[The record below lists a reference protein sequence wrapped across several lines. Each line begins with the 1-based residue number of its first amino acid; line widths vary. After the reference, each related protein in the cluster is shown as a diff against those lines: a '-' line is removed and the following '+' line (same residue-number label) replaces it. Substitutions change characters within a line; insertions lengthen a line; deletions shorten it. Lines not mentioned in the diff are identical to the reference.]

1 MSAACAP
8 QGRDRQERNTKRA
21 REGARER
28 EKEREGG
35 GGKTHRADGIS
46 ID

>member
-28 EKEREGG
+28 ERKREKEGG
-35 GGKTHRADGIS
+35 ERLTAPMAFP
-46 ID
+46 